1 MSELQ
6 DPRTLLVTEVGQMP
20 DGVPLVM
27 AIGLLCECHGLVD
40 CPHAWMFRDDEVLE
54 CGLDGFFE
62 PL

>member
-40 CPHAWMFRDDEVLE
+40 CPHEVLE
-54 CGLDGFFE
+54 CGLDE
-62 PL
+62 VEVCESCQ